1 MRHTVARVLP
11 MLAALAVST
20 AAAAAPPAPLLR
32 FEGGIG
38 VDPLT
43 AAGGADVLNT
53 VRGVN
58 PGGRAWVIRKLT
70 ATVNPDSTLVAQGR
84 GLLFASGEAI
94 GTRGAVTRVAATLT
108 CGPADATATRYNTA
122 PVDLDAAGNFSIR
135 SRFSVDGS
143 NVATLPSPCENPVLL
158 IRGANPVTGALGGW
172 FAVGIPAGP
181 ED

>member
-1 MRHTVARVLP
+1 MRRIAPRVLP
-11 MLAALAVST
+11 LLALAVS
-20 AAAAAPPAPLLR
+20 AAAVAAPPAPPLR

-53 VRGVN
+53 VRGIN

-84 GLLFASGEAI
+84 GLLFASGESI
-94 GTRGAVTRVAATLT
+94 GTRGAVTQVAATLT

-135 SRFSVDGS
+135 SKFSVDGS
-143 NVATLPSPCENPVLL
+143 NIATVRSPCENRVLL